1 MEGTRIALALPAPPI
16 INRNSAKAAVG
27 SRQQTQIAADSFS
40 QRGLLSR
47 EVSTRS
53 LRSLLGLVLAK
64 ELAQTRSLWSLLSH
78 DLRQLYNFAPDFA
91 SSAGSRAHR
100 SSRAAQALCR
110 LPIMIMEALI
120 MEAF

>member
-27 SRQQTQIAADSFS
+27 SQQQTQIAADSFS

-47 EVSTRS
+47 EVPTRS

-78 DLRQLYNFAPDFA
+78 GIQA
-91 SSAGSRAHR
+91 R
-100 SSRAAQALCR
+100 SLNGACSVVGKQR
-110 LPIMIMEALI
+110 LHMVSTIKVGMG
-120 MEAF
+120 